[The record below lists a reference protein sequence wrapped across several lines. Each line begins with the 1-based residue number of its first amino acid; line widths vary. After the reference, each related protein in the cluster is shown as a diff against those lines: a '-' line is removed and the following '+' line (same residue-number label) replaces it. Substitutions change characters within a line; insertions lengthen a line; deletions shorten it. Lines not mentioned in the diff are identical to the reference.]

1 MHRRTK
7 IVCTIGP
14 ASESEA
20 VIAALLDAGMNV
32 ARLNFSHGDRETH
45 QRHYERLRRIA
56 AARGVNLAIMM
67 DLQGPKIRTGPMRGG
82 ADVALEQ
89 DAAITITTQAVPGDA
104 SRISTSYENLPHDV
118 HPGDRILIA
127 DGLIELRVEAVAPP
141 EVHCRVVR
149 PGLLGQFKGIN
160 LPGVRIAEPSLTAKD
175 REDLAFGLGLGVDYV
190 ALSFVRSAEDIR
202 TLSRAMDAHGRRAGI
217 VAKIERP
224 EALDELV
231 EIARLTDAVM
241 VARGDLGVEIDFAE
255 VPQVQKRL
263 LRICNDAGS
272 PAITATQMLESM
284 VQHPRPTRAEAADV
298 ANAIYDGT
306 DAVMLS
312 GETAA
317 GKYPVEACEV
327 MARIARRVDAAVPAY
342 SAAGIQDNTS
352 FEEGIGEA
360 VCRMVP
366 GQNLRR
372 LVCFTYSGH
381 TAHALARHRPGV
393 PIIALTTSENTQRL
407 LALVWGVEAFLLH
420 DDLDNFDTLLE
431 TSETLLHA
439 RNLVQRGDVI
449 AVVAGIPLAQPGRT
463 NILKLHRVNGPN

>member
-56 AARGVNLAIMM
+56 AARGVNLAVMV

-89 DAAITITTQAVPGDA
+89 DAVITITTAAAVGDA
-104 SRISTSYENLPHDV
+104 ARISTTYANLPYDV
-118 HPGDRILIA
+118 HAGDRILIA
-127 DGLIELRVEAVAPP
+127 DGMIELRVETVAPP

-149 PGLLGQFKGIN
+149 PGVLGQFKGIN
-160 LPGVRIAEPSLTAKD
+160 LPGVQIAEPSLTQKD
-175 REDLAFGLGLGVDYV
+175 RADLAFGLALGADYV
-190 ALSFVRSAEDIR
+190 ALSFVRSAADVR
-202 TLSRAMDAHGRRAGI
+202 MLAQAMAGQGRRAGI

-224 EALDELV
+224 EALDELA
-231 EIARLTDAVM
+231 EIAHLSDAVM

-263 LRICNDAGS
+263 IRVCNEAGT
-272 PAITATQMLESM
+272 PVITATQMLESM
-284 VQHPRPTRAEAADV
+284 VQHARPTRAEVADV

-312 GETAA
+312 AETAA
-317 GKYPVEACEV
+317 GAYPVEACQV
-327 MARIARRVDAAVPAY
+327 MARIARRIDAAGPAY
-342 SAAGIQDNTS
+342 SAPGMQDNAS

-366 GQNLRR
+366 RQNLRR
-372 LVCFTYSGH
+372 VVCFTYSGH
-381 TAHALARHRPGV
+381 TAHALARHRPGA
-393 PIIALTTSENTQRL
+393 PIIALTTAETTQRL

-449 AVVAGIPLAQPGRT
+449 AVVAGIPLAQPGCT
-463 NILKLHRVNGPN
+463 NILKLHRINGSN